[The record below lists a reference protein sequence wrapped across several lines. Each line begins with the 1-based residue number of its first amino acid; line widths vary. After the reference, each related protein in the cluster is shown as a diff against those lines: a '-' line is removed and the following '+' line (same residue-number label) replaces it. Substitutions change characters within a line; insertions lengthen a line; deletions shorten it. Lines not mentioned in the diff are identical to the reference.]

1 MILFFGLCF
10 SVKAQQSLFPARRLL
25 FFNANDAAPPHPSMK
40 LIDNNRFQKPLPT
53 ISSGS
58 IKDLPF
64 FCAMECKVRQHT
76 NIWIKLR
83 AGDDESYRKM
93 ITTSK

>member
-1 MILFFGLCF
+1 M
-10 SVKAQQSLFPARRLL
+10 KAQQALFPTRRLL
-25 FFNANDAAPPHPSMK
+25 FFNTNDVGALNQSMK
-40 LIDNNRFQKPLPT
+40 LSQHNSFQKTLPT